1 MLQRRGGSYDQA
13 TKAIPRNKRFML
25 GRRGSAARLND
36 TALKR
41 LEAASQ
47 IGLASAHKHKF
58 REDCNDTPARDR
70 LG

>member
-1 MLQRRGGSYDQA
+1 VDDTNPLAPAYLNLVSRTDTRVEGIA
-13 TKAIPRNKRFML
+13 VPRSFQ
-25 GRRGSAARLND
+25 ND

-47 IGLASAHKHKF
+47 TGLTSAHKHKF